1 MCCGSEKLSKIGE
14 DVTETLAV
22 IPRQWKVIQTV
33 CEKFTCRHCEK
44 ISQPPALFHP
54 TPRGWRECLRPV
66 ARLRERE
73 GSGIR
78 CDRVRRRLDACEGQ
92 VGREGS
98 ERKAPAAGPA
108 LNRPSGPWR

>member
-66 ARLRERE
+66 ARLGAGTREAASTDTTSASE
-73 GSGIR
+73 AEPTVGTETGSSS
-78 CDRVRRRLDACEGQ
+78 C
-92 VGREGS
+92 
-98 ERKAPAAGPA
+98 
-108 LNRPSGPWR
+108 